1 MSGLDPAT
9 QARGRDQGDSAA
21 AWKRLPI
28 VDADLRRHDAAGRW
42 ALFARTHPVQLAP
55 TLPSSAGLTRG
66 PRRAAAVSDPRIK
79 SGDDAVGRWA
89 PPGPAIGARASSPA
103 GEVRARPRA
112 VQGGAYLAVI
122 PAKAGNPDRPRGR
135 DQCDSAAALNR
146 LPIVDADLRR
156 HDVAAACALFVRT
169 RPVRLASVQR
179 EPTPPPSPRPAFPAS
194 AARAGPWLPR
204 PGPMRVS
211 ENLRPRAQRPMR
223 LSRPESRAPQQ
234 APAGP
239 SR

>member
-1 MSGLDPAT
+1 MGALRCALC
-9 QARGRDQGDSAA
+9 
-21 AWKRLPI
+21 RL
-28 VDADLRRHDAAGRW
+28 RSR
-42 ALFARTHPVQLAP
+42 LAP

-89 PPGPAIGARASSPA
+89 PSGPAIGARASSPA
-103 GEVRARPRA
+103 GEVRARTRA

-122 PAKAGNPDRPRGR
+122 PAKAGNHDRPRGR
-135 DQCDSAAALNR
+135 DQSDSAATWKR

-156 HDVAAACALFVRT
+156 HDVAAAMK
-169 RPVRLASVQR
+169 RPVRLAPVQR
-179 EPTPPPSPRPAFPAS
+179 APTPPPSPRPAFPAS

-211 ENLRPRAQRPMR
+211 ENLRPRARRPMR
-223 LSRPESRAPQQ
+223 LARPESRAPLQ
-234 APAGP
+234 ALAGP